1 MEDKLAVEADIKET
15 IKETSEESNHKLTLM
30 EAYVMAV
37 GGMIGGGIFS
47 VLGLVLELSGPW
59 AGLAFLLAGVL
70 TYISGLSYAGLYEE
84 QRIPGGS
91 VAFIQTATGNATLAG
106 HVGWALLIGYIFT
119 NGLYAYT
126 FGHYLSNVL
135 GASPVVA
142 PIAAISITII
152 VVGINLK
159 GVGESGITEIITVW
173 GKLLILGALAI
184 FGLLHFDSAR
194 LVPVHDHGPLSA
206 LLAAAIIFVAYEGF
220 QLLTYDT
227 EDMVEPEKNLR
238 KAMLPS
244 IVTSTAVYVLVAI
257 SAIMLTSMDTLV
269 EKKEVALAL
278 AGQQAFGNWGLW
290 IVTLG
295 ALFSA
300 ASAINATIFA
310 SARLLAILGRMNQVP
325 SWLMEKPD
333 KAKKE
338 LPRKAITVI
347 GIAGGF
353 FAVVSS
359 IEQIVSF
366 ASLTFLMVFA
376 IVNLLY
382 SRSAKKRSSKL
393 IAMIATGLLTG
404 ALATASAWM
413 FFERPDEFFTAL
425 AIASILVIARAWFL
439 LSGKRVPKVV
449 EDA

>member
-1 MEDKLAVEADIKET
+1 MSNVEDKFAVEADIKET
-15 IKETSEESNHKLTLM
+15 IKESTPPASHKLTLM

-59 AGLAFLLAGVL
+59 AGLSFLIAGVL

-91 VAFIQTATGNATLAG
+91 VAFIQSATGNSTLAG

-126 FGHYLSNVL
+126 FGHYLSNVVN
-135 GASPVVA
+135 ASPMVA
-142 PIAAISITII
+142 PAAAVLITLI

-159 GVGESGITEIITVW
+159 GVGESGITEIVTVW
-173 GKLLILGALAI
+173 GKLFILGALAI
-184 FGLLHFDSAR
+184 FGLMHFDTAR
-194 LVPVHDHGPLSA
+194 LTEVHDPGPFSA

-244 IVTSTAVYVLVAI
+244 IITSTGVYVLVAI
-257 SAIMLTSMDTLV
+257 SALMLTSMETLV

-325 SWLMEKPD
+325 SWLMEKTET
-333 KAKKE
+333 E
-338 LPRKAITVI
+338 LPRRAILVI

-366 ASLTFLMVFA
+366 ASLTFLFVFG

-382 SRSAKKRSSKL
+382 SRSAKTKKSKL
-393 IAMIATGLLTG
+393 IALSATGLLFC
-404 ALATASAWM
+404 ALVTAATWM
-413 FFERPDEFFTAL
+413 FLNRPDEFFTAMS
-425 AIASILVIARAWFL
+425 IAAILVIARTWYL
-439 LSGKRVPKVV
+439 LSGKRVPKAV